1 MAKCHIK
8 KGKRQDEK
16 NIIFRTLVLRHKK
29 LIEGGLLMIVIRSR
43 LSLFLC
49 FAVLSTAI
57 IPVQGIFAAEKVLSM
72 MPNNDTL
79 AGWKLR
85 GPKFISKWVVGVA
98 KIDPKNPKKLKVIKS
113 DAGTIELANTKKGG
127 VDIYTEQEF
136 GDCMVELEVMIPKGF
151 NSGIYLM
158 GQYEVQVV
166 DSYGKKRIKD
176 SAMGGIFGVASPKIN
191 AAKKPG
197 EWQKFLIEFKAPR
210 FENRKRIAPAEFV
223 KVELN
228 GEVIQQNVKIEK
240 GPTSGAL
247 KNGEFVEGP
256 LMLQGGMGAVAYRNI
271 RISVPVQ

>member
-1 MAKCHIK
+1 
-8 KGKRQDEK
+8 
-16 NIIFRTLVLRHKK
+16 
-29 LIEGGLLMIVIRSR
+29 MIVIRSR

-49 FAVLSTAI
+49 FAILSTVI
-57 IPVQGIFAAEKVLSM
+57 IPARGILAAEKVLAM
-72 MPNNDTL
+72 MPNSDTL
-79 AGWKLR
+79 DGWKFR

-98 KIDPKNPKKLKVIKS
+98 KIDPKNPQKLTVVKS
-113 DAGTIELANTKKGG
+113 NDGAIELANTKKGG

-136 GDCMVELEVMIPKGF
+136 GDCMVELEVMIPKGS

-158 GQYEVQVV
+158 GQYEVQVM
-166 DSYGKKRIKD
+166 DSYLKKRIKD
-176 SAMGGIFGVASPKIN
+176 SDMGGIFGVALPKIN

-228 GEVIQQNVKIEK
+228 GEVIQENVKIEK

-247 KNGEFVEGP
+247 KNGEFAKGP

-271 RISVPVQ
+271 RISVPGQ

>member
-1 MAKCHIK
+1 MNA
-8 KGKRQDEK
+8 
-16 NIIFRTLVLRHKK
+16 
-29 LIEGGLLMIVIRSR
+29 IRSK

-49 FAVLSTAI
+49 IAVLSTAI
-57 IPVQGIFAAEKVLSM
+57 IPFQGIFAAEKVLSM

-79 AGWKLR
+79 DGWKLR

-98 KIDPKNPKKLKVIKS
+98 KIDPKNPKKLKVIRS

-136 GDCMVELEVMIPKGF
+136 GDCMVELEVMIPKGS

-166 DSYGKKRIKD
+166 DSYGKKRIND

-197 EWQKFLIEFKAPR
+197 EWQKFLIGFKAPR

-228 GEVIQQNVKIEK
+228 GEVIQENVKIEK

-271 RISVPVQ
+271 RISVPGQ

>member
-1 MAKCHIK
+1 
-8 KGKRQDEK
+8 
-16 NIIFRTLVLRHKK
+16 
-29 LIEGGLLMIVIRSR
+29 MIVIRSK

-57 IPVQGIFAAEKVLSM
+57 LPARGIFAAEKILVM
-72 MPNNDTL
+72 MPNSGTL
-79 AGWKLR
+79 DGWKLR
-85 GPKFISKWVVGVA
+85 GPKFMSKWIVGVA
-98 KIDPKNPKKLKVIKS
+98 MIDPKNPKKLTVVKS
-113 DAGTIELANTKKGG
+113 DNRVIELANRKKGG
-127 VDIYTEQEF
+127 VDIYTVQKF
-136 GDCMVELEVMIPKGF
+136 GDCIVELEVMIPKGS

-158 GQYEVQVV
+158 GQYEVQIV
-166 DSYGKKRIKD
+166 DSYGKKSIKD
-176 SAMGGIFGVASPKIN
+176 STMGGIFGTAAPKIN

-228 GEVIQQNVKIEK
+228 GEVIHANMRIEK

-247 KNGEFVEGP
+247 KNGEFAEGP

-271 RISVPVQ
+271 RILIPGQ

>member
-1 MAKCHIK
+1 
-8 KGKRQDEK
+8 
-16 NIIFRTLVLRHKK
+16 
-29 LIEGGLLMIVIRSR
+29 MIVIRSR

-79 AGWKLR
+79 DGWKLR
-85 GPKFISKWVVGVA
+85 GPKFISKWVVGVT
-98 KIDPKNPKKLKVIKS
+98 KIDPKNPKKLKVIRS
-113 DAGTIELANTKKGG
+113 DAGTFELANTKKGG

-136 GDCMVELEVMIPKGF
+136 GDCMVELEVMIPKGS

-210 FENRKRIAPAEFV
+210 FENRKRIAPAEFI

-228 GEVIQQNVKIEK
+228 GEVIQENVKIEK

-247 KNGEFVEGP
+247 KNGEFAEGP

>member
-1 MAKCHIK
+1 
-8 KGKRQDEK
+8 
-16 NIIFRTLVLRHKK
+16 
-29 LIEGGLLMIVIRSR
+29 MIVIRSK

-57 IPVQGIFAAEKVLSM
+57 LPAGGIFAAEKILVM
-72 MPNNDTL
+72 MPNGDTL
-79 AGWKLR
+79 DGWKLR
-85 GPKFISKWVVGVA
+85 GPKFMSKWIVGVA
-98 KIDPKNPKKLKVIKS
+98 MIDPKNPKKLTVVKS
-113 DAGTIELANTKKGG
+113 DDSAIELINTKKRG
-127 VDIYTEQEF
+127 VDIYTEQKF
-136 GDCMVELEVMIPKGF
+136 GDCIVELEVMIPKGS

-158 GQYEVQVV
+158 GLYEVQVA

-176 SAMGGIFGVASPKIN
+176 SAMGGIFGMAAPKIN

-197 EWQKFLIEFKAPR
+197 EWQKFLIEFTAPR

-228 GEVIQQNVKIEK
+228 GEVIHENVKLEK

-247 KNGEFVEGP
+247 KRGEFTEGP

-271 RISVPVQ
+271 RISVPGQ

>member
-1 MAKCHIK
+1 
-8 KGKRQDEK
+8 
-16 NIIFRTLVLRHKK
+16 
-29 LIEGGLLMIVIRSR
+29 MIVIRSR

-79 AGWKLR
+79 DGWKLR

-98 KIDPKNPKKLKVIKS
+98 KIDPKNPKKLKVIRS

-136 GDCMVELEVMIPKGF
+136 GDCMVELEVMVPEGS

-197 EWQKFLIEFKAPR
+197 EWQKFLIKFKAPR

-228 GEVIQQNVKIEK
+228 GEVIQENVKIEK

-256 LMLQGGMGAVAYRNI
+256 LMLQGGMGAVAYRKI